1 MNLNQALTPHFTL
14 EEFVRS
20 GVAIRHNI
28 ANTPSTHVVNNLRLL
43 CEHVLEPLRHRF
55 GVIRITSGYRCEEL
69 NNLVGANPIRNTYWD
84 KRPTYTSL
92 IKRWP

>member
-28 ANTPSTHVVNNLRLL
+28 ANTPSTHVVNNLRLIRTVTRPFWCDTHNKWL
-43 CEHVLEPLRHRF
+43 PLSR
-55 GVIRITSGYRCEEL
+55 
-69 NNLVGANPIRNTYWD
+69 A
-84 KRPTYTSL
+84 
-92 IKRWP
+92 

>member
-28 ANTPSTHVVNNLRLL
+28 ANTPSTHVVTIFAYS
-43 CEHVLEPLRHRF
+43 V
-55 GVIRITSGYRCEEL
+55 S
-69 NNLVGANPIRNTYWD
+69 TY
-84 KRPTYTSL
+84 
-92 IKRWP
+92 